1 MRGRRVADA
10 VDRYILGAHGQAED
24 GEHLLRHLVGVR
36 GRVRGRVSIRVGFR
50 VRVRVRVLGLG
61 LGC

>member
-10 VDRYILGAHGQAED
+10 VDRYILGAHGEAED
-24 GEHLLRHLVGVR
+24 GEHLLRHLV
-36 GRVRGRVSIRVGFR
+36 RVGGR
-50 VRVRVRVLGLG
+50 VRVRVRVRVGVRVLGLG